1 MPGRVD
7 APTRIVSG
15 RTGVRVKAVIP
26 FGVGEAFVHR
36 VHILGAELA
45 QAHAGGGVGCLAMSG
60 ICYAMRTR
68 PNPVELQSAT
78 FVKETTWRPG
88 GSAWPTSARWV
99 WR

>member
-1 MPGRVD
+1 VLPGCPYSCILSDHWPPVPRERFSPWAES

-60 ICYAMRTR
+60 ICYAT
-68 PNPVELQSAT
+68 AD
-78 FVKETTWRPG
+78 ETNKSG
-88 GSAWPTSARWV
+88 
-99 WR
+99 